1 MFIFSYLC
9 KMDKIKLHNDVQDEI
24 EVSINKVMETDD
36 DFSKLTL
43 LCMKTLSQEII
54 PDPMPLNI
62 AYEYKNFKIKNKFEI
77 LVNYDIHYGEDM
89 TDTRQFT
96 IELEKYEDVDFQV
109 WTSEDIEDTDLYKG
123 SGIHVE
129 KEYET
134 YYYGIHSSMNGSY
147 YVKVDKSKC
156 TKVDEFKLMIDR
168 AVKARVDKEG
178 HKEAQKKG

>member
-1 MFIFSYLC
+1 MN
-9 KMDKIKLHNDVQDEI
+9 KIKLHNGVKDEI
-24 EVSINKVMETDD
+24 EDSVTKVMNVKDE
-36 DFSKLTL
+36 FSKLTL

-62 AYEYKNFKIKNKFEI
+62 AYEYKRFEILNKFEI
-77 LVNYDIHYGEDM
+77 LVHYDIHYGVDR

-96 IELEKYEDVDFQV
+96 IELDKYEEVDFTA
-109 WTSEDIEDTDLYKG
+109 WTTEDIENTDLYKG

-129 KEYET
+129 REYDEF
-134 YYYGIHSSMNGSY
+134 YYGIHSSMGGSY
-147 YVKVDKSKC
+147 YTTVEKSKC

-178 HKEAQKKG
+178 HKEAIEMVIKAQKKG

>member
-1 MFIFSYLC
+1 MFIFSYL
-9 KMDKIKLHNDVQDEI
+9 
-24 EVSINKVMETDD
+24 
-36 DFSKLTL
+36 
-43 LCMKTLSQEII
+43 
-54 PDPMPLNI
+54 
-62 AYEYKNFKIKNKFEI
+62 Y
-77 LVNYDIHYGEDM
+77 IHYGVDR

-96 IELEKYEDVDFQV
+96 IELEKYEDVDFTA
-109 WTSEDIEDTDLYKG
+109 WTTEDIEDTDLYKG

-168 AVKARVDKEG
+168 TVKARVDKEAIEMVI
-178 HKEAQKKG
+178 KAQKKG